1 MSKYSLPLLFS
12 FALCLPALSS
22 ANEDVQSLK
31 LLDDRALSTEYAQL
45 NSLSVLQDQYRFTAQ
60 DVVKQALDD
69 QNLGQY
75 LGLSHTTLA
84 DLGTR
89 FYTNVQGQ
97 TVLQIQR
104 DVVSLGVIETTL
116 SVDGLRQLGQHFIDE
131 FKALAF
137 E

>member
-1 MSKYSLPLLFS
+1 MFKFFPTVLFS
-12 FALCLPALSS
+12 IVLCLPVTAF
-22 ANEDVQSLK
+22 ANLDQPLQA
-31 LLDDRALSTEYAQL
+31 LDDRALSAEYGQSNTL
-45 NSLSVLQDQYRFTAQ
+45 NLVQDQYRFTAQ
-60 DVVKQALDD
+60 DLVNQVRAEK
-69 QNLGQY
+69 
-75 LGLSHTTLA
+75 TA
-84 DLGTR
+84 DLANNFAALSSR
-89 FYTNVQGQ
+89 FYINPQGQ

>member
-1 MSKYSLPLLFS
+1 MFKFFPTVLFS
-12 FALCLPALSS
+12 IVLCLPVTTF
-22 ANEDVQSLK
+22 ANLDQPLQA
-31 LLDDRALSTEYAQL
+31 LDDRALSAEYGQSNTL
-45 NSLSVLQDQYRFTAQ
+45 NLVQDQYRFTAQ
-60 DVVKQALDD
+60 DLVNQVRAEQ
-69 QNLGQY
+69 
-75 LGLSHTTLA
+75 TA
-84 DLGTR
+84 DLANNFAALGSR
-89 FYTNVQGQ
+89 FYINPQGQ

>member
-1 MSKYSLPLLFS
+1 MFKFFPTVLFS
-12 FALCLPALSS
+12 IVLCLPMTAF
-22 ANEDVQSLK
+22 ANLDQPLQA
-31 LLDDRALSTEYAQL
+31 LDDRALSAEYGQSNTL
-45 NSLSVLQDQYRFTAQ
+45 NLVQDQYRFTAQ
-60 DVVKQALDD
+60 DLVNQVRAEK
-69 QNLGQY
+69 
-75 LGLSHTTLA
+75 TA
-84 DLGTR
+84 DLANNFAALSSR
-89 FYTNVQGQ
+89 FYINPQGQ

>member
-1 MSKYSLPLLFS
+1 MFKFFPAVLFS
-12 FALCLPALSS
+12 LVLCLPVTAF
-22 ANEDVQSLK
+22 ANLDQPLQA
-31 LLDDRALSTEYAQL
+31 LDDRALSAEYGQSNTL
-45 NSLSVLQDQYRFTAQ
+45 NLVQDQYRFTAQ
-60 DVVKQALDD
+60 DLVNQVRAEK
-69 QNLGQY
+69 
-75 LGLSHTTLA
+75 TA
-84 DLGTR
+84 DLANNFAALSSR
-89 FYTNVQGQ
+89 FYINPQGQ

>member
-1 MSKYSLPLLFS
+1 MFKFFPAVLFS
-12 FALCLPALSS
+12 LALCLPATAF
-22 ANEDVQSLK
+22 ANLDQPLQV
-31 LLDDRALSTEYAQL
+31 LDDCALSAEYGQS
-45 NSLSVLQDQYRFTAQ
+45 NSLNLLHDQYRFTAQ
-60 DVVKQALDD
+60 DLVNQVRAEQ
-69 QNLGQY
+69 
-75 LGLSHTTLA
+75 TA
-84 DLGTR
+84 DLANNFAALSSR
-89 FYTNVQGQ
+89 FYINPQGQ

>member
-1 MSKYSLPLLFS
+1 MFKFFPTVLFS
-12 FALCLPALSS
+12 IVLCLPVTAF
-22 ANEDVQSLK
+22 ANLDQPLQA
-31 LLDDRALSTEYAQL
+31 LDDRALSAEYGQSNTL
-45 NSLSVLQDQYRFTAQ
+45 NLVQDQYPFTAQ
-60 DVVKQALDD
+60 DLVNQVRAEK
-69 QNLGQY
+69 
-75 LGLSHTTLA
+75 TA
-84 DLGTR
+84 DLANNFAALSSR
-89 FYTNVQGQ
+89 FYINPQGQ

>member
-1 MSKYSLPLLFS
+1 MFKFSLPVLFGLV
-12 FALCLPALSS
+12 LCLPVTAF
-22 ANEDVQSLK
+22 ANLDQPLQA
-31 LLDDRALSTEYAQL
+31 LDDHALSTEYAQL

-60 DVVKQALDD
+60 DVVKQALDEQD
-69 QNLGQY
+69 LGQH

-84 DLGTR
+84 DLSTR
-89 FYTNVQGQ
+89 FYTNAQGQ
-97 TVLQIQR
+97 TVLRIQR